1 MHVYIPRLNNIM
13 QNFTNK
19 ILIIYINKFAKQNI
33 PKLNYS
39 FYKRLNM
46 MQWNNQIYLIL
57 LGQLV
62 TLSGRIHTNNVDNV
76 EQNVIISRCECV
88 CLHMTECMYVL
99 GACAYKKL

>member
-1 MHVYIPRLNNIM
+1 MANTPGIHIHKYNIHVYTPRLNM

-19 ILIIYINKFAKQNI
+19 ILIIYINKFAQQNI

-46 MQWNNQIYLIL
+46 MHWNNQIHLIL
-57 LGQLV
+57 SDQLV
-62 TLSGRIHTNNVDNV
+62 TLSGKIYTNNVDNV

-88 CLHMTECMYVL
+88 CVCI
-99 GACAYKKL
+99 